1 MYFNNINNL
10 QAKIKKFIYIFLLH
24 FINRY
29 KEIHKKKKSFI
40 FFTGLR
46 RGIFKKICL
55 NQNSFTQILLPK

>member
-29 KEIHKKKKSFI
+29 KEIHKKKKALYFSQVYVEVY
-40 FFTGLR
+40 L
-46 RGIFKKICL
+46 KKYA
-55 NQNSFTQILLPK
+55 